1 MLINGDLFMNNEK
14 LKYYEE
20 EIIKYLDG
28 IKVSEEF
35 LDELENNLE
44 LQMKV
49 NKLKSDLFVMENIK
63 DSEMLDLTEKKSSI
77 KIKNNRIESMSFFS
91 IMKPLAARGDNN
103 DKNET
108 YIFNNIEINKNGKEH
123 YLNIRDIKNYC
134 VIEFNKEKIV
144 NISGKKD
151 NYSMELKNGNYNIK
165 VDGYQSNIN
174 IE

>member
-1 MLINGDLFMNNEK
+1 MNNEK

-44 LQMKV
+44 LQIKV
-49 NKLKSDLFVMENIK
+49 NNLKSDLFIMENIN
-63 DSEMLDLTEKKSSI
+63 DSEMFNLTEKKSSI
-77 KIKNNRIESMSFFS
+77 KIKNNIIESISFFLV
-91 IMKPLAARGDNN
+91 MKPPAARGNKEEDN
-103 DKNET
+103 EI
-108 YIFNNIEINKNGKEH
+108 YIFNNIEINKNGKEY

-134 VIEFNKEKIV
+134 IIEYNKEKIV
-144 NISGKKD
+144 NLSGKKD

-165 VDGYQSNIN
+165 SDGYESNIN

>member
-1 MLINGDLFMNNEK
+1 MNNDK

-49 NKLKSDLFVMENIK
+49 NKLKSDLFIMENVE
-63 DSEMLDLTEKKSSI
+63 DSEMFDLTEKKSSI
-77 KIKNNRIESMSFFS
+77 KIKNNIVESMSFFS
-91 IMKPLAARGDNN
+91 VMKPLEARGDNDN
-103 DKNET
+103 KNET
-108 YIFNNIEINKNGKEH
+108 YIFNNIEISKNGKEY

-134 VIEFNKEKIV
+134 IIEFNKEKIV

-151 NYSMELKNGNYNIK
+151 NYSMELKNGNYNIE
-165 VDGYQSNIN
+165 VDGYESNIN

>member
-35 LDELENNLE
+35 LDELANNLE

-63 DSEMLDLTEKKSSI
+63 DSQMLDLTEKKSSI
-77 KIKNNRIESMSFFS
+77 KIKNNMIESMSFFS
-91 IMKPLAARGDNN
+91 IMKPLAARGDND

-108 YIFNNIEINKNGKEH
+108 YIFNNIEINKNDKEY

-165 VDGYQSNIN
+165 LDGYESNIN

>member
-1 MLINGDLFMNNEK
+1 MNNEK

-44 LQMKV
+44 LQIKV
-49 NKLKSDLFVMENIK
+49 NNLKSDLFIMENIN
-63 DSEMLDLTEKKSSI
+63 DSEMFDLTEKKSSI
-77 KIKNNRIESMSFFS
+77 KIKNNMIESMSFFLV
-91 IMKPLAARGDNN
+91 MKPLAARGNKEEDN
-103 DKNET
+103 EI
-108 YIFNNIEINKNGKEH
+108 YIFNNIEINKNGKEY

-134 VIEFNKEKIV
+134 IIEYNKEKIV
-144 NISGKKD
+144 NLSGKKD

-165 VDGYQSNIN
+165 SDGYESNIN

>member
-1 MLINGDLFMNNEK
+1 MNNEK

-44 LQMKV
+44 LQIKV
-49 NKLKSDLFVMENIK
+49 NNLKSDLFIMENIN
-63 DSEMLDLTEKKSSI
+63 DSEMFDLTEKKSSI
-77 KIKNNRIESMSFFS
+77 KIKNNIIESMSFFLV
-91 IMKPLAARGDNN
+91 MKPLAARGNKEED
-103 DKNET
+103 NET
-108 YIFNNIEINKNGKEH
+108 YIFNNIEINKNGKEY

-134 VIEFNKEKIV
+134 IIEYNKEKVV
-144 NISGKKD
+144 NLSGKKD

-165 VDGYQSNIN
+165 SDGYESNIN

>member
-1 MLINGDLFMNNEK
+1 MNNEK

-20 EIIKYLDG
+20 EIIKYIDG

-44 LQMKV
+44 LQIKV
-49 NKLKSDLFVMENIK
+49 NNLKSDLFFMENIK
-63 DSEMLDLTEKKSSI
+63 DSEMFDLTEKKSSI
-77 KIKNNRIESMSFFS
+77 KIKNNIIESMSFFLV
-91 IMKPLAARGDNN
+91 MKPLAARGNKKED
-103 DKNET
+103 NET
-108 YIFNNIEINKNGKEH
+108 YIFNNIEINKNGKEY

-134 VIEFNKEKIV
+134 IIEYNKEKIV

-151 NYSMELKNGNYNIK
+151 NYSMELKNGNYDIE
-165 VDGYQSNIN
+165 VDGYESNIN

>member
-1 MLINGDLFMNNEK
+1 MIDGVLFMNNEK

-44 LQMKV
+44 LQIKV
-49 NKLKSDLFVMENIK
+49 NNLKSDLFIMENIN
-63 DSEMLDLTEKKSSI
+63 DSEMFDLTEKKSSI
-77 KIKNNRIESMSFFS
+77 KIKNNIIESMSFFS
-91 IMKPLAARGDNN
+91 IMKPLAARGNKEED
-103 DKNET
+103 NET
-108 YIFNNIEINKNGKEH
+108 YIFNNIEINKNGKEY

-134 VIEFNKEKIV
+134 IIEYNKEKIV
-144 NISGKKD
+144 NLSGKKD

-165 VDGYQSNIN
+165 SDGYESNIN

>member
-1 MLINGDLFMNNEK
+1 MNNEK

-44 LQMKV
+44 LQIKV
-49 NKLKSDLFVMENIK
+49 NNLKSDLFIMENIN
-63 DSEMLDLTEKKSSI
+63 DSEMFDLTEKKSSI
-77 KIKNNRIESMSFFS
+77 KIKNNIIESMSFFLV
-91 IMKPLAARGDNN
+91 MKPLAARGNKEED
-103 DKNET
+103 NET
-108 YIFNNIEINKNGKEH
+108 YIFNNIEINKNGKEY

-134 VIEFNKEKIV
+134 IIEYNKEKIV
-144 NISGKKD
+144 NLSGKKD

-165 VDGYQSNIN
+165 SDGYESDIN

>member
-1 MLINGDLFMNNEK
+1 MNNEK

-77 KIKNNRIESMSFFS
+77 KIKNNKIESMSFFS
-91 IMKPLAARGDNN
+91 IIKPLAARGYND

-108 YIFNNIEINKNGKEH
+108 YIFNNIEINKNGKEY

-134 VIEFNKEKIV
+134 IIEFNKEKIV

-165 VDGYQSNIN
+165 VDGYESNIN

>member
-1 MLINGDLFMNNEK
+1 MIGGVLFMNNEK

-44 LQMKV
+44 LQIKV
-49 NKLKSDLFVMENIK
+49 NNLKSDLFIMENIN
-63 DSEMLDLTEKKSSI
+63 DSEMFDLTEKKSSI
-77 KIKNNRIESMSFFS
+77 KIKNNIIESMSFFS
-91 IMKPLAARGDNN
+91 IMKPLAARGNKEED
-103 DKNET
+103 NET
-108 YIFNNIEINKNGKEH
+108 YIFNNIEINKNGKEY

-134 VIEFNKEKIV
+134 IIEYNKEKIV
-144 NISGKKD
+144 NLSGKKD

-165 VDGYQSNIN
+165 SDGYESNIN

>member
-77 KIKNNRIESMSFFS
+77 KIKNNIIESMSFFS
-91 IMKPLAARGDNN
+91 IMKPLAARGDND

-108 YIFNNIEINKNGKEH
+108 YIFNNIEINKNGKEY

-165 VDGYQSNIN
+165 LDGYESNIN

>member
-1 MLINGDLFMNNEK
+1 MNNEK

-44 LQMKV
+44 LQIKV
-49 NKLKSDLFVMENIK
+49 NKLKSDLFIMENIK
-63 DSEMLDLTEKKSSI
+63 DSEIFDLTEKKSSI
-77 KIKNNRIESMSFFS
+77 KIKNNIIESMSFFS
-91 IMKPLAARGDNN
+91 ITKPLAARGDND

-108 YIFNNIEINKNGKEH
+108 YIFNNIEINKNGKEY

-144 NISGKKD
+144 NISGEKN
-151 NYSMELKNGNYNIK
+151 NYSMELKNGIYNIK
-165 VDGYQSNIN
+165 VDGCESNIN

>member
-44 LQMKV
+44 LQIKV
-49 NKLKSDLFVMENIK
+49 NKLKSDLFVMENIE

-77 KIKNNRIESMSFFS
+77 KIKNNKIESMSFFS
-91 IMKPLAARGDNN
+91 IMKPLAARGDND

-108 YIFNNIEINKNGKEH
+108 YIFNNIEINKNGKEY

-134 VIEFNKEKIV
+134 IIEFNKEKIV

-165 VDGYQSNIN
+165 LDGYQSNIN

>member
-1 MLINGDLFMNNEK
+1 MNNEK

-44 LQMKV
+44 LQIKV
-49 NKLKSDLFVMENIK
+49 NNLKSDLFIMENIN
-63 DSEMLDLTEKKSSI
+63 DSEMFDLTEKKSSI
-77 KIKNNRIESMSFFS
+77 KIKNNIIESISFFLV
-91 IMKPLAARGDNN
+91 MKPLAARGNKEED
-103 DKNET
+103 NET
-108 YIFNNIEINKNGKEH
+108 YIFNNIEINKNGKEY

-134 VIEFNKEKIV
+134 IIEYNKEKIV
-144 NISGKKD
+144 NLSGKKD

-165 VDGYQSNIN
+165 SDGYESNIN

>member
-49 NKLKSDLFVMENIK
+49 NKLKSDLFVMENIE
-63 DSEMLDLTEKKSSI
+63 DSQMLDLTEKKSSI
-77 KIKNNRIESMSFFS
+77 KIKNNKIESMSFFS
-91 IMKPLAARGDNN
+91 IMKPLAARGDND

-108 YIFNNIEINKNGKEH
+108 YIFNNIEINKNGKEY

-165 VDGYQSNIN
+165 LDGYQSNIN

>member
-28 IKVSEEF
+28 IKVPEEF

-77 KIKNNRIESMSFFS
+77 KIKNNMIESMSFFS
-91 IMKPLAARGDNN
+91 IMKPLAARGDND

-108 YIFNNIEINKNGKEH
+108 YIFNNIEINKNGKEY

-165 VDGYQSNIN
+165 LDGYQSNIN